1 MKGSITLVNG
11 ISFAGEWLGDTQYCS
26 GEVVFYT
33 GMTGY
38 EQVLTDPSY
47 QGQIVVFSY
56 PFIGNY
62 GFHPESMES
71 AEIQVAGVIMAEY
84 YSFPV
89 DESRQSLANYLNSH
103 KIPALTNVDTRA
115 LIQQIRE
122 RGSVPAVMHSG
133 SIPSHSF
140 HIEVC
145 WPKTAVK
152 KAGTGE
158 THIVLI
164 DFGYKKSIADSIIS
178 QGCSV
183 TVVPYDYDIAEIE
196 KLNPDGF
203 VFSNGAGDPMRFS
216 KYFHR
221 YKNLAVRYPVFGICL
236 GHQILAL
243 AFGGET
249 MKLKFGHRG
258 ANHPVMNV
266 RTGKVS
272 MSSQNHSYVVKKESL
287 ASTGFN
293 IWFENVNDKS
303 VEGLWHSKYNVSS
316 VQFHPEAAPGPQ
328 EHAEIFQDFIQ
339 NVKHKEKVRSYA

>member
-1 MKGSITLVNG
+1 
-11 ISFAGEWLGDTQYCS
+11 
-26 GEVVFYT
+26 
-33 GMTGY
+33 
-38 EQVLTDPSY
+38 
-47 QGQIVVFSY
+47 
-56 PFIGNY
+56 
-62 GFHPESMES
+62 MES
-71 AEIQVAGVIMAEY
+71 SQIQVSGVIMADCFLNDTEDGRY
-84 YSFPV
+84 
-89 DESRQSLANYLNSH
+89 SLADYLNSNQV
-103 KIPALTNVDTRA
+103 PALTNVDTRT
-115 LIQQIRE
+115 LIQQIRKK
-122 RGSVPAVMHSG
+122 GSVPAVMHSPN
-133 SIPSHSF
+133 ILADSF
-140 HIEVC
+140 LLEEC

-152 KAGTGE
+152 KTGTGN

-164 DFGYKKSIADSIIS
+164 DFGYKKSIADSLVNE
-178 QGCSV
+178 GCTV
-183 TVVPYDYDIAEIE
+183 TVVPFDQEMADIE

-216 KYFHR
+216 QYFHR
-221 YKNLAVRYPVFGICL
+221 YKNIATRYPVLGICL

-266 RTGKVS
+266 KTGKVS

-287 ASTGFN
+287 DSTGFN

-303 VEGLWHSKYNVSS
+303 VEGLWHSKYEISS

>member
-1 MKGSITLVNG
+1 MKGSITLANG
-11 ISFAGEWLGDTQYCS
+11 TSFAGDWLGDHQYCS

-62 GFHPESMES
+62 GFMQESMES
-71 AEIQVAGVIMAEY
+71 AQIQVSGVIMADCYPFEL
-84 YSFPV
+84 
-89 DESRQSLANYLNSH
+89 EGEQHSLTAYLNH
-103 KIPALTNVDTRA
+103 HQIPALTNVDTRA

-122 RGSVPAVMHSG
+122 KGSVPAVMHAST
-133 SIPSHSF
+133 IPSDSF
-140 HIEVC
+140 KLQEC
-145 WPKTAVK
+145 WPKTALQK
-152 KAGTGE
+152 FGTGK

-164 DFGYKKSIADSIIS
+164 DFGYKKSIADSLID
-178 QGCSV
+178 QGCTV
-183 TVVPYDYDIAEIE
+183 TVVPFDYETEEIE

-221 YKNLAVRYPVFGICL
+221 YKNIAVRYPVLGICL

-266 RTGKVS
+266 KTGKVS

-287 ASTGFN
+287 HSTGFN

-303 VEGLWHSKYNVSS
+303 VEGLWHSQYDVSS

-328 EHAEIFQDFIQ
+328 EHAQIFQDFIQ

>member
-1 MKGSITLVNG
+1 MKGSITLANG
-11 ISFAGEWLGDTQYCS
+11 TSYAGDWLGDNQFSS

-62 GFHPESMES
+62 GFMTESMES
-71 AEIQVAGVIMAEY
+71 AQIQVSGVIMAECNP
-84 YSFPV
+84 FQL
-89 DESRQSLANYLNSH
+89 EGERHSLADYLNH
-103 KIPALTNVDTRA
+103 HHIPALTNVDTRA
-115 LIQQIRE
+115 IIQQIRKK
-122 RGSVPAVMHSG
+122 GSVPAVMHTNK
-133 SIPSHSF
+133 IPADSF
-140 HIEVC
+140 QLEER
-145 WPKTAVK
+145 WPNTSLK
-152 KAGTGE
+152 KFGTGN

-164 DFGYKKSIADSIIS
+164 DFGYKKSIVASLTDLV
-178 QGCSV
+178 CSV
-183 TVVPYDYDIAEIE
+183 TVVPFDYDVAAIE

-203 VFSNGAGDPMRFS
+203 VFSNGAGDPMRYS
-216 KYFHR
+216 TYFHR
-221 YKNLAVRYPVFGICL
+221 YKNIATRYPVLGICL

-266 RTGKVS
+266 KTGKVS

-287 ASTGFN
+287 MATGFN

-303 VEGLWHSKYNVSS
+303 VEGLWHSQYNISS

-328 EHAEIFQDFIQ
+328 EHAQIFQDFIQ
-339 NVKHKEKVRSYA
+339 TIKHKEKVRSYA